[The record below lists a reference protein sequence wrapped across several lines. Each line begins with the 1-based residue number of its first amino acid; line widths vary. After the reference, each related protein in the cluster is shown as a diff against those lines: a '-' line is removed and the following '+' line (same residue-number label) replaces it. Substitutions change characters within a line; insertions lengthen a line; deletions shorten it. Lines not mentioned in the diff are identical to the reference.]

1 MGVTG
6 GLIPAGVSALC
17 NVPLL
22 GCALGKG
29 DVPCPAAAPHTPPV
43 QLGAWCTSGFRGKPV
58 PRGAISHPASVHALG
73 KDAALGLEGL
83 QHCPISA
90 VMW

>member
-1 MGVTG
+1 MQC
-6 GLIPAGVSALC
+6 PFAGMC
-17 NVPLL
+17 PGEG
-22 GCALGKG
+22 GCAL
-29 DVPCPAAAPHTPPV
+29 PCCCPAHPSGAARCLVHM
-43 QLGAWCTSGFRGKPV
+43 SGFRGKPV
-58 PRGAISHPASVHALG
+58 PRGAISHPASVHALE